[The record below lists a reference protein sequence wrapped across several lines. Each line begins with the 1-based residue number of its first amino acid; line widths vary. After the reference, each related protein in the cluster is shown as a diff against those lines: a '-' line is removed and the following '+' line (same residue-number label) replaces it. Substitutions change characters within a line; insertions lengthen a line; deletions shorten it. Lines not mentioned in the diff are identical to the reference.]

1 MIAIPY
7 SISPQDY
14 LDLDRQNPIRHEYR
28 QGLVYAMTG
37 GSDAHARISFNLLR
51 EIDDG
56 LGNSPCRF
64 YGSDVKVNYQDD
76 FYYYPDAFVT
86 CDERDRQDRF
96 IKRYPILIAEVL
108 SASTEAFDRDLK
120 FRDYQKLDSLQ
131 EYLLISQE
139 TQCVE
144 VRLRLADNTWE
155 TTIYQTGDRI
165 PLPSLNLE
173 VAIARLYRGLD

>member
-1 MIAIPY
+1 MLRPCNVLQCSTMIAIPH

-28 QGLVYAMTG
+28 
-37 GSDAHARISFNLLR
+37 
-51 EIDDG
+51 
-56 LGNSPCRF
+56 
-64 YGSDVKVNYQDD
+64 
-76 FYYYPDAFVT
+76 
-86 CDERDRQDRF
+86 
-96 IKRYPILIAEVL
+96 
-108 SASTEAFDRDLK
+108 
-120 FRDYQKLDSLQ
+120 
-131 EYLLISQE
+131 ISQD

-165 PLPSLNLE
+165 PLTSLDLE

>member
-1 MIAIPY
+1 MNA
-7 SISPQDY
+7 
-14 LDLDRQNPIRHEYR
+14 N
-28 QGLVYAMTG
+28 
-37 GSDAHARISFNLLR
+37 
-51 EIDDG
+51 
-56 LGNSPCRF
+56 
-64 YGSDVKVNYQDD
+64 
-76 FYYYPDAFVT
+76 
-86 CDERDRQDRF
+86 RQDRF